1 MPNIL
6 AEKIRGLFS
15 QRDIYVRNVDVKSY
29 PGEVIAVVHVPEDQF
44 SDALSVAS
52 DVDDDDDN
60 ILITVKKYKD
70 IDKPKYNSVK
80 DVFDDRITSL
90 IALLSEKSRVSE
102 GNPSL
107 KYIRDINQ
115 NLDLCMTPRHHLI
128 FGRRGVGK
136 SALMVEANRILRDR
150 GAHTVWINL
159 QTLRNQ
165 ASLDAFITIVQKL
178 LDLPLV
184 YWASKERPPASSH
197 QAGRLKEM
205 FSGLLVR
212 EDKTVQAV
220 AKHIP
225 EIQSCLHL
233 FTEETQQPIYIFLDD
248 IHYISMAELPT
259 QLDLI
264 HGISRDSNIW
274 IKASGIRHQA
284 RWFSDDPPVGLQIGH
299 DAAEIDLDI
308 TLEEPTKA
316 RNFLLGIL
324 RTYLD
329 DCHLSGTTNFI
340 ASTALDRLV
349 LASGAVPRDYLNL
362 AALALQAARER
373 ENARTT
379 GVQDV
384 NKAAGN
390 AADHK
395 LKELEDDA
403 ASAIGHA
410 QARME
415 TLSKLENYLLYDVK
429 TTYFRI
435 DFRSKE
441 KYPQEYSLLQ
451 SLMDLRMVHLIASSI
466 SDEHKAGHR
475 SEVYMLDLSRFTG
488 SRLKQKL
495 TVLDFNKNII
505 VTKRTGTKE
514 PPKEGKTS
522 RAVLGI
528 LRRAPELPL
537 EMLEQPQA

>member
-6 AEKIRGLFS
+6 AEKIRGPFS

-284 RWFSDDPPVGLQIGH
+284 RWFSDDPP
-299 DAAEIDLDI
+299 
-308 TLEEPTKA
+308 
-316 RNFLLGIL
+316 
-324 RTYLD
+324 
-329 DCHLSGTTNFI
+329 
-340 ASTALDRLV
+340 
-349 LASGAVPRDYLNL
+349 
-362 AALALQAARER
+362 ALQAARER

-528 LRRAPELPL
+528 LRRAPEPSSD
-537 EMLEQPQA
+537 PVAPSPTAGSAPSPAARRRDRSSPARPP